1 MLYTLKKKFGNMKA
15 ILPQK
20 ENPLNQLN
28 LNQNNA
34 SQKRESQ
41 SVSNTI
47 NQPTSGKKISSD
59 K

>member
-1 MLYTLKKKFGNMKA
+1 MKA

-59 K
+59 KQ